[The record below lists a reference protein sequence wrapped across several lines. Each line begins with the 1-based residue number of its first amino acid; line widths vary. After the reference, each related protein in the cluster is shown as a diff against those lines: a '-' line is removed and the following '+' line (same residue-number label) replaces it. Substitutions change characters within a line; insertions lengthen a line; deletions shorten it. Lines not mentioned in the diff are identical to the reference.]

1 MRALPQNLAGHLA
14 EGVTTLA
21 RCWKLLRRDGTV
33 AGFTDHDIDL
43 AFAGVTFRARSG
55 LEAAEA
61 AAELGFAVGG
71 GDVAGVLAAASIT
84 EADLAAGKYDDAT
97 VETWLVNWGDVAER
111 VLLDVASIGEIR
123 RTEHAFTAELR
134 GLMHRYDEE
143 RGQVYRADCSAT
155 LGDSRCKV
163 ALDAPHL
170 HAEGAVET
178 TDGRLGFASA
188 VLAGFAEGWFTGG
201 GLRFT
206 SGGNAGTTIEV
217 KAHAGAALQLWV
229 PAARPIAV
237 GDGFSVTAGCDKSVA
252 TCREKF
258 ANVVN
263 FRGFP
268 HMPGNDFVIR
278 YPLQGEPGLDGGS
291 LFR

>member
-1 MRALPQNLAGHLA
+1 MRAMPQALAGHLN

-21 RCWKLLRRDGTV
+21 RCWKLLRRDGVV
-33 AGFTDHDIDL
+33 AGFTDHDCDL
-43 AFAGVTFRARSG
+43 MFAGVTFRARSG

-84 EADLAAGKYDDAT
+84 EAELAAGKYDDAS
-97 VETWLVNWGDVAER
+97 VETWLVNWGNVDER
-111 VLLDVASIGEIR
+111 VLLDVSSVGEVR

-134 GLMHRYDEE
+134 GLMHRYDED
-143 RGQVYRADCSAT
+143 RGRVYRADCSAT
-155 LGDSRCKV
+155 LGDGRCRV

-170 HAEGAVET
+170 HAAGAVEA
-178 TDGRLGFASA
+178 TDGRLGFSSA
-188 VLAGFAEGWFTGG
+188 VLAGFADGWFNGG

-206 SGGNAGTTIEV
+206 SGENAGTVIEV
-217 KAHAGAALQLWV
+217 KAHAGSALQLWV
-229 PAARPIAV
+229 PVARPIAA
-237 GDGFSVTAGCDKSVA
+237 GDGFSVTAGCDKSFA
-252 TCREKF
+252 TCRVKF
-258 ANVVN
+258 ANAIN

-268 HMPGNDFVIR
+268 HMPGNDFIIR
-278 YPLQGEPGLDGGS
+278 YPVQGEPGLDGGS